1 MPTLKEGS
9 RLDDVVLHEA
19 ENHYSRDIVD
29 IGAGA
34 DLDVGTIVGEI
45 TATKIF
51 VQHDPAAVD
60 GSEVVAGVLVTPA
73 KAATV
78 EVKNALIIAR
88 IAQLKRHDLIFHA
101 SIDTE
106 AERDAAVSGLKD
118 IGLLAV
124 N

>member
-1 MPTLKEGS
+1 MTTLKEGA

-19 ENHYSRDIVD
+19 ENHYSRDLVD
-29 IGAGA
+29 IGVGA
-34 DLDVGTIVGEI
+34 DLGVGTIVGEI
-45 TATKIF
+45 TATKKF
-51 VQHDPAAVD
+51 VQHDPAASD

-78 EVKNALIIAR
+78 EVKNAIIIAR
-88 IAQLKRHDLIFHA
+88 LAQLKRHGLIFHA
-101 SIDTE
+101 SINTE

-118 IGLLAV
+118 LGVLTV